1 MTTNV
6 NMIRKMG
13 DFEVTQRTK
22 DGMFNATALL
32 KQWNEFVKTQRSLKP
47 HNSGELENDAEN
59 QEVLNRGI
67 SPYLKNSS
75 ENQLFAQKE
84 LNDFFYNNTTKD
96 FIKTIMQKENLTDV
110 KEVYRAHKGKYG
122 GTWMHPM
129 LFIDFAMWLNP
140 SFKYDVLK
148 FVYDEMIKYR
158 NFAGDTYKEL
168 ASSIGR
174 VVPKSLM
181 ITAMKNVAQA
191 LNYIVF
197 NEHKHGVRNDYGTE
211 DKQHE
216 LYELQRK
223 VAALIEEGFI
233 KSFEQLMNYLRETY
247 KRKHLQKVF
256 VS

>member
-6 NMIRKMG
+6 NMIRKLG
-13 DFEVTQRTK
+13 NFQVTQRTK

-32 KQWNEFVKTQRSLKP
+32 KQWNEFVKTQKNL
-47 HNSGELENDAEN
+47 HTQNSGYVKNDAEN
-59 QEVLNRGI
+59 QALLNGEN
-67 SPYLKNSS
+67 SPHLKMDAG
-75 ENQLFAQKE
+75 NQVFVEKE
-84 LNDFFYNNTTKD
+84 IKKFFENNTTKD

-247 KRKHLQKVF
+247 KRKHLPKVF

>member
-22 DGMFNATALL
+22 DYMFNATALL
-32 KQWNEFVKTQRSLKP
+32 KQWNEFVKTQKNL
-47 HNSGELENDAEN
+47 HTQNSGYVKCKDLD
-59 QEVLNRGI
+59 
-67 SPYLKNSS
+67 
-75 ENQLFAQKE
+75 
-84 LNDFFYNNTTKD
+84 DFFLNNATKD
-96 FIKTIMQKENLTDV
+96 FVQTIMLKENLTSE
-110 KEVYRAHKGKYG
+110 KEVFVKSRASRGSNA

-211 DKQHE
+211 DKQLE

-247 KRKHLQKVF
+247 KRKHLPKVF
-256 VS
+256 AS